1 MAFGHKDIPARVE
14 NIEDEGANGEVV
26 ITRAEARAEGILVH
40 RPEQQGAEG
49 AAPNPRPPCIWKER
63 RVHRLQNA
71 RDYIRS
77 QLGFGEDED
86 EDEHVVSTDEEE
98 EEDDDDGD
106 GDEGSHRTHTAAH
119 RNPFILDSAA
129 VEHSHTHKRSRHVS
143 DSDSD

>member
-40 RPEQQGAEG
+40 RPEQQGEEG
-49 AAPNPRPPCIWKER
+49 AAQNPRPPCIWKDR
-63 RVHRLQNA
+63 RRQRLENA
-71 RDYIRS
+71 RDYIRT

-86 EDEHVVSTDEEE
+86 EDEQVVTTDEEE
-98 EEDDDDGD
+98 TDDDDGE
-106 GDEGSHRTHTAAH
+106 GDEGSQRTHTAAH

-129 VEHSHTHKRSRHVS
+129 VEHSRIHKRTRHVS